1 MPKINRYLLRN
12 YVKLILKTCTISS
25 LLGISSIYAVFNVL
39 IMKTNVAAIFQII
52 LGYIER
58 QAILKIK
65 SIILTPNILQ

>member
-39 IMKTNVAAIFQII
+39 IMKTNVAAIF
-52 LGYIER
+52 R
-58 QAILKIK
+58 
-65 SIILTPNILQ
+65 

>member
-12 YVKLILKTCTISS
+12 YVKLILKTCTISI
-25 LLGISSIYAVFNVL
+25 LLGISSIYTVFNVL